1 MGAENCSRGGHEDPK
16 FRPVRTV
23 VVIPSRFGSTRFPGK
38 PLAPV
43 AGRSLLERVWRIAR
57 AVDGVER
64 VLVATDDD
72 RIANHGRSFGAEV
85 ALTPKS
91 CRNGT
96 ERAEAALAA
105 LDFEPDAVINLQGDA
120 VLTPPWVVQA
130 VVDGLRADL
139 DATSQEVSNARRR
152 ADIVTPA
159 TVLDEAAIARL
170 AAAKAAG
177 EVGGT
182 TVTVDRAGFAL
193 YFSKAII
200 PFRRDPTQA
209 PVRKHIGLYGF
220 RREALARIVALP
232 PTPLELAE
240 GLEQLRALE
249 HGLGVRVVEVDLR
262 GRTTLAIDAPE
273 DVARVEAAIAAEGE
287 LVP

>member
-1 MGAENCSRGGHEDPK
+1 M
-16 FRPVRTV
+16 RTV
-23 VVIPSRFGSTRFPGK
+23 IVIPSRFGSTRFPGK

-57 AVDGVER
+57 AVQGVER
-64 VLVATDDD
+64 VLVATDDA
-72 RIANHGRSFGAEV
+72 RIAAHAESFGAEAV
-85 ALTPKS
+85 STPES

-105 LDFEPDAVINLQGDA
+105 LDFVPDAVVNLQGDA

-130 VVDGLRADL
+130 VVDALAQE
-139 DATSQEVSNARRR
+139 TSGGRR
-152 ADIVTPA
+152 ADVVTPA
-159 TVLDEAAIARL
+159 TVLDEGAVARL
-170 AAAKAAG
+170 AASKAGG

-182 TVTVDRAGFAL
+182 TVTVGLDGFAL

-200 PFRRDPTQA
+200 PFRRDPSRA

-220 RREALARIVALP
+220 RREALARLVALP

-262 GRTTLAIDAPE
+262 GRSTLAIDAPA
-273 DVARVEAAIAAEGE
+273 DVARVEAAIRAEGE
-287 LVP
+287 LVE

>member
-1 MGAENCSRGGHEDPK
+1 MLS
-16 FRPVRTV
+16 VI
-23 VVIPSRFGSTRFPGK
+23 VIPSRYGSTRFPGK

-43 AGRSLLERVWRIAR
+43 AGRSLLERVWRVAK
-57 AVDGVER
+57 AVHDVER
-64 VLVATDDD
+64 VLIATDDD
-72 RIANHGRSFGAEV
+72 RIAAHARSLGAEAV
-85 ALTPKS
+85 MTPDS

-96 ERAEAALAA
+96 ERAEAAVCT
-105 LDFEPDAVINLQGDA
+105 LDFIPDAVINLQGDA

-130 VVDGLRADL
+130 VVDALSADRARIPHSG
-139 DATSQEVSNARRR
+139 AARR

-159 TVLDEAAIARL
+159 TILDEAAIARL
-170 AAAKAAG
+170 AAAKAGG

-182 TVTVDRAGFAL
+182 TVTVGLDGFAL

-200 PFRRDPTQA
+200 PYRRDKAAA

-232 PTPLELAE
+232 RTPLELAE

-249 HGLGVRVVEVDLR
+249 HGLGIRVVDVDLR
-262 GRTTLAIDAPE
+262 GRSTIAIDAPA
-273 DVARVEAAIAAEGE
+273 DVARVEAAITAEGE
-287 LVP
+287 LVD

>member
-1 MGAENCSRGGHEDPK
+1 M
-16 FRPVRTV
+16 RTV
-23 VVIPSRFGSTRFPGK
+23 VVIPSRYGSTRFPGK

-43 AGRSLLERVWRIAR
+43 AGRSLLERVWRVAR
-57 AVDGVER
+57 AVQGVER
-64 VLVATDDD
+64 VLVATDDA
-72 RIANHGRSFGAEV
+72 RIARHVAAFGGEAV
-85 ALTPKS
+85 LTPES

-96 ERAEAALAA
+96 ERAEAAIAT
-105 LDFEPDAVINLQGDA
+105 LDFTPDAVVNLQGDA

-130 VVDGLRADL
+130 VVDALAAEAD
-139 DATSQEVSNARRR
+139 APNARV

-159 TVLDEAAIARL
+159 TILPEAAVEKL

-182 TVTVDRAGFAL
+182 TVTVGLDGFAL

-200 PFRRDPTQA
+200 PFRRDRAQA

-220 RREALARIVALP
+220 RREALARVVALP

-249 HGLGVRVVEVDLR
+249 HGLRIRVVEVDLR
-262 GRTTLAIDAPE
+262 GRSTIAIDDPA

>member
-1 MGAENCSRGGHEDPK
+1 MRS
-16 FRPVRTV
+16 VI
-23 VVIPSRFGSTRFPGK
+23 VIPSRFGSTRFPGK
-38 PLAPV
+38 PLALV

-57 AVDGVER
+57 AVQNVER
-64 VLVATDDD
+64 VIVATDDE
-72 RIANHGRSFGAEV
+72 RIAAHARSFGAEAV
-85 ALTPKS
+85 MTPES

-96 ERAEAALAA
+96 ERAEAAVCA
-105 LDFEPDAVINLQGDA
+105 LDFVPDAVINLQGDA

-130 VVDGLRADL
+130 VVDALRSSA
-139 DATSQEVSNARRR
+139 ATSPHPSSGSPPIARR

-159 TVLDEAAIARL
+159 TILDEPALARL
-170 AAAKAAG
+170 AASKSSG

-182 TVTVDRAGFAL
+182 TVTVGLDGFAL

-200 PFRRDPTQA
+200 PYRRDRSAA

-220 RREALARIVALP
+220 RREALAHIVALP

-249 HGLGVRVVEVDLR
+249 HGLNVRVVEVDLR
-262 GRTTLAIDAPE
+262 GRSTIAIDAPT

-287 LVP
+287 LVT

>member
-1 MGAENCSRGGHEDPK
+1 M
-16 FRPVRTV
+16 RTV
-23 VVIPSRFGSTRFPGK
+23 IVIPARYGSTRFPGK

-57 AVDGVER
+57 AVRGVER
-64 VLVATDDD
+64 VLVATDDE
-72 RIANHGRSFGAEV
+72 RIAAHVRGFGGV
-85 ALTPKS
+85 AVMTPEG

-96 ERAEAALAA
+96 ERAAAAIAHLAPP
-105 LDFEPDAVINLQGDA
+105 PDAVVNLQGDA

-130 VVDGLRADL
+130 VVDALAATASPNDVPDGGPAD
-139 DATSQEVSNARRR
+139 APSARRR

-159 TVLDEAAIARL
+159 TILDDGAVARL
-170 AAAKAAG
+170 AAAKAGG

-182 TVTVDRAGFAL
+182 TVTVGLDGFAL

-200 PFRRDPTQA
+200 PFRRDPARA

-249 HGLGVRVVEVDLR
+249 HGLSVRVVEVDLR
-262 GRTTLAIDAPE
+262 GRTTIAIDDPA

>member
-1 MGAENCSRGGHEDPK
+1 M
-16 FRPVRTV
+16 RTV
-23 VVIPSRFGSTRFPGK
+23 IVIPSRYGSTRFPGK

-57 AVDGVER
+57 AVRGVER

-72 RIANHGRSFGAEV
+72 RIAAHTRSFGGEAV
-85 ALTPKS
+85 ATPES

-96 ERAEAALAA
+96 ERAEAAVQA
-105 LDFEPDAVINLQGDA
+105 LDFTPDAVINLQGDA

-130 VVDGLRADL
+130 VVDTLAADTLRGKL
-139 DATSQEVSNARRR
+139 NGRH

-159 TVLDEAAIARL
+159 TVLDEGAVARL
-170 AAAKAAG
+170 AAAKAGG

-182 TVTVDRAGFAL
+182 TVTVGLDGFAL

-200 PFRRDPTQA
+200 PFRRDPAKA

-262 GRTTLAIDAPE
+262 GRSTIAIDAPA
-273 DVARVEAAIAAEGE
+273 DVARVEAAIAREGE
-287 LVP
+287 LVPAN

>member
-1 MGAENCSRGGHEDPK
+1 MRS
-16 FRPVRTV
+16 VI
-23 VVIPSRFGSTRFPGK
+23 VIPSRYGSTRFPGK

-43 AGRSLLERVWRIAR
+43 AGRSLLERVWRVAR
-57 AVDGVER
+57 AVRNVER

-72 RIANHGRSFGAEV
+72 RIAAHARSFGGEAV
-85 ALTPKS
+85 MTPES

-96 ERAEAALAA
+96 ERAEAAVRS
-105 LDFEPDAVINLQGDA
+105 LDFTPDAVINLQGDA

-130 VVDGLRADL
+130 VVDALSADSARPPH
-139 DATSQEVSNARRR
+139 ATNRR

-159 TVLDEAAIARL
+159 TILDEAAIARL
-170 AAAKAAG
+170 AASKSLG

-182 TVTVDRAGFAL
+182 TVTVGLDGFAL

-200 PFRRDPTQA
+200 PYRRDKSAA

-262 GRTTLAIDAPE
+262 GRSTIAIDAPT

-287 LVP
+287 LID

>member
-1 MGAENCSRGGHEDPK
+1 MRS
-16 FRPVRTV
+16 VI
-23 VVIPSRFGSTRFPGK
+23 VIPSRYGSTRFPGK

-57 AVDGVER
+57 AVRSVEL
-64 VLVATDDD
+64 VVVATDDE
-72 RIANHGRSFGAEV
+72 RIAAHARSFGAAAV
-85 ALTPKS
+85 MTPAA

-96 ERAEAALAA
+96 ERAEAAVRA
-105 LDFEPDAVINLQGDA
+105 LDFAPDAVINLQGDA
-120 VLTPPWVVQA
+120 VLTPPWVVQS
-130 VVDGLRADL
+130 VVDALRADG
-139 DATSQEVSNARRR
+139 ARPPHASAGRR
-152 ADIVTPA
+152 ADVVTPA
-159 TVLDEAAIARL
+159 TILDEAAVNRL
-170 AAAKAAG
+170 AASKSTG

-182 TVTVDRAGFAL
+182 TVTVGLDGFAL

-200 PFRRDPTQA
+200 PYRRDRSAA

-220 RREALARIVALP
+220 RRDALARIVALP

-262 GRTTLAIDAPE
+262 GRSTIAIDAPT

-287 LVP
+287 LVE

>member
-1 MGAENCSRGGHEDPK
+1 M
-16 FRPVRTV
+16 RTV
-23 VVIPSRFGSTRFPGK
+23 IVIPSRYGSTRFPGK
-38 PLAPV
+38 PLTPV

-57 AVDGVER
+57 AVRGVEQ
-64 VLVATDDD
+64 VVVATDDT
-72 RIANHGRSFGAEV
+72 RIADHAHSFGGEAV
-85 ALTPKS
+85 MTPEA

-96 ERAEAALAA
+96 ERAEAAVRALA
-105 LDFEPDAVINLQGDA
+105 FEPDAVINLQGDA

-130 VVDGLRADL
+130 VVDALAADTERRGTTPTRRADL
-139 DATSQEVSNARRR
+139 
-152 ADIVTPA
+152 VTPA
-159 TVLDEAAIARL
+159 AVLDEPAIARL

-182 TVTVDRAGFAL
+182 TVTVDLEGFAL

-200 PFRRDPTQA
+200 PFRRDPTRA

-220 RREALARIVALP
+220 RRDALARLVSLP

-249 HGLGVRVVEVDLR
+249 HGLSIRVVPVDLR
-262 GRTTLAIDAPE
+262 GRSTLAIDAPP
-273 DVARVEAAIAAEGE
+273 DVARVELAIAREGE
-287 LVP
+287 LVPD